1 MSQFTGNLITR
12 DPRRNKG
19 TAFTLAERQQY
30 GLTGLLPDVIETME
44 TQIRRVH
51 AQIDNFELPIQKYIY
66 LTSLLESNETLFFK
80 TIISEPA
87 KYLPL
92 VYTPTVGEACERF
105 GHIARQLRA
114 LFISIDQKDNI
125 KELLK
130 NWPVKDV
137 RFTVVTDG
145 ERILG
150 LGDLGIC
157 GIGIPIGKLVL
168 YTSCAGVPP
177 EYTMPVILD
186 AGTNNENFL
195 NDPLYPGLRKKRV
208 SGKEFDDFVES
219 FVIAINEVFPN
230 ICIQWEDFA
239 GKDAIPILERYRD
252 KVCTFNDDIQGTAA
266 IATAGIITASR
277 FSGKPFSEQR
287 ILFLGAGAAAFGI
300 ADMLLHKFQKDGL
313 SRDEALQ
320 RIRMFDVNGL
330 LVKSRNDLAE
340 YQKPFAH
347 DGEPCNDFAE
357 SVLTIKPTAI
367 IGVSTVGGAFN
378 QQVIENMCAVN
389 ERPVIFPYSN
399 PTSHSECTAEQAY
412 TWSKGKAI
420 FASGSPFAPVTFEGR
435 TLTPGQGNNVY
446 IFPAVGLAIFATE
459 AKRVTDEMF
468 ITAAEAVAEQITDE
482 NFANGLIYPLINNIL
497 AVSYN
502 VAIKVAEKIFETG
515 LAGVEKPEDIAAFIK
530 SKMYE
535 PKYQE
540 SI

>member
-1 MSQFTGNLITR
+1 MKEFNGYSVLRN
-12 DPRRNKG
+12 PRKNKG
-19 TAFTLAERQQY
+19 TAFTMEERQHY
-30 GLTGLLPDVIETME
+30 GLTGLLPDVVETME

-51 AQIDNFELPIQKYIY
+51 AQLDNFELPIQKYIY
-66 LTSLLESNETLFFK
+66 LTGLLDSNETLFFK
-80 TIISEPA
+80 TITSEPA

-105 GHIARQLRA
+105 GHITRQARG

-157 GIGIPIGKLVL
+157 GIGIPIGKLIL

-177 EYTMPVILD
+177 EYTLPIVLD
-186 AGTNNENFL
+186 AGTNNETFL
-195 NDPLYPGLRKKRV
+195 NDPLYPGLKKKRV
-208 SGKEFDDFVES
+208 SGKEFDDFIEA
-219 FVIAINEVFPN
+219 FVSAINEVFPK

-239 GKDAIPILERYRD
+239 GKDAIPILDKYRD

-277 FSGKPFSEQR
+277 FSGTSFREQR

-300 ADMLLHKFQKDGL
+300 ASMLVHKFQKDGL
-313 SRDEALQ
+313 SEEEALR
-320 RIRMFDVNGL
+320 RITMFDVNGL
-330 LVKSRNDLAE
+330 LVKSRNDLAD
-340 YQKPFAH
+340 YQKQFAH
-347 DGEPCNDFAE
+347 DSEPSDNFAE
-357 SVLTIKPTAI
+357 SILKLKPTAI

-378 QQVIENMCAVN
+378 EQVIKNMCAVN

-420 FASGSPFAPVTFEGR
+420 FASGSPFPPVTFDGKIF
-435 TLTPGQGNNVY
+435 TPGQGNNVY

-468 ITAAEAVAEQITDE
+468 VTAAEAVAEQITEE
-482 NFANGLIYPLINNIL
+482 NFANGLIYPLVNDIL
-497 AVSYN
+497 EVSYN
-502 VAIKVAEKIFETG
+502 VAIKVAEQIFESG
-515 LAGVEKPEDIAAFIK
+515 LAGIEKPKDIRNFIK

-535 PKYQE
+535 PNYH
-540 SI
+540 

>member
-1 MSQFTGNLITR
+1 MNQPAGRAIIR
-12 DPRRNKG
+12 DPRKNKG
-19 TAFTLAERQQY
+19 TAFTIEERQKY
-30 GLTGLLPDVIETME
+30 GLIGLMPNVVETME

-51 AQIDNFELPIQKYIY
+51 IQLDNFELPIQKYMY
-66 LTSLLESNETLFFK
+66 LTNLLDTNETLFFK

-105 GHIARQLRA
+105 GHIARQTRA

-157 GIGIPIGKLVL
+157 GIGIPIGKLIL

-177 EYTMPVILD
+177 EYTLPIVLD
-186 AGTNNENFL
+186 AGTNNETFL
-195 NDPLYPGLRKKRV
+195 NDPLYPGLKKKRV
-208 SGKEFDDFVES
+208 SGAVFDDFVEA
-219 FVIAINEVFPN
+219 FVTAINEVFPK

-239 GKDAIPILERYRD
+239 GKDAIRILEKYRN
-252 KVCTFNDDIQGTAA
+252 KISTFNDDMQGTAGV
-266 IATAGIITASR
+266 ATAGIITASR
-277 FSGKPFSEQR
+277 FSGKSFIEQR

-300 ADMLLHKFQKDGL
+300 ADMLVHKFQKDGL
-313 SRDEALQ
+313 DREEALR
-320 RIRMFDVNGL
+320 RIWMFDINGL
-330 LVKSRNDLAE
+330 LVKSRKDLAD
-340 YQKPFAH
+340 YQKQFAH
-347 DGEPCNDFAE
+347 DREPSDNFAE
-357 SVLTIKPTAI
+357 SILKIKPTAI

-399 PTSHSECTAEQAY
+399 PTSRSECTAEQAY

-420 FASGSPFAPVTFEGR
+420 FASGSPFAPVTFEGKIFR
-435 TLTPGQGNNVY
+435 PGQGNNVY
-446 IFPAVGLAIFATE
+446 IFPAIGLAIFATE

-468 ITAAEAVAEQITDE
+468 VTAAEAVAEQITEED
-482 NFANGLIYPLINNIL
+482 FAKGLIYPLIDNIL
-497 AVSYN
+497 EVSYN
-502 VAIKVAEKIFETG
+502 VAIKVAEKIFESG
-515 LAGVEKPEDIAAFIK
+515 LAGIKKPKDIRTFIK

-535 PKYQE
+535 PKYQ
-540 SI
+540 